1 MRKLTYCDALNE
13 AMREEMA
20 RDDTVFVIGEDVDIH
35 GGVFNFTRGILEEF
49 GPERCVGTPIS
60 EEGFVGLSVGAAAT
74 GLRPIVEIMYM
85 DFIMLAMDQLVNQ
98 MAKMRYMS
106 GGQVTMPV
114 VIRAQAGHGT
124 AEAAQHSQSLEAW
137 FVHTP
142 GFKVCMPATVYDAK
156 GLLKAAIRDNNP
168 VVVIENRLLLYE
180 EEEVPEGE
188 WFVPLGKA
196 DVAREGSDV
205 TVIASSWARRKA
217 LKAAELLDGEISVE
231 VIDPRTIYPLDMETI
246 LASVKK
252 TGHVIVVHESPA
264 RCGIGAETVRRIAEE
279 GFDYL
284 DAPPI
289 VHAGANLPIP
299 FSPPLENACLPQPE
313 TIADACRK
321 LVR

>member
-13 AMREEMA
+13 AMHEEMA
-20 RDDTVFVIGEDVDIH
+20 RDDTVFIIGEDVDIH
-35 GGVFNFTRGILEEF
+35 GGVFNFTRGIVEKF

-106 GGQVTMPV
+106 GGQVSMPV
-114 VIRAQAGHGT
+114 TIRAQAGHGT

-168 VVVIENRLLLYE
+168 VIVIENRLLLYE

-188 WFVPLGKA
+188 WIVPLGKA

-217 LKAAELLDGEISVE
+217 LKAAELLDGEISIE

-246 LASVKK
+246 LASIKK
-252 TGHVIVVHESPA
+252 TGHVVVVHESPA
-264 RCGIGAETVRRIAEE
+264 RCGIGAETVRRIVEE

-289 VHAGANLPIP
+289 VHAGADLPIP

-321 LVR
+321 LVG